1 MFGRD
6 CDAFSPEAGGALVDA
21 AKPCLLRA
29 QTAAIVLAGMTMLPL
44 DATGAVMGR
53 TAHCVFGSWTRSHA

>member
-1 MFGRD
+1 
-6 CDAFSPEAGGALVDA
+6 
-21 AKPCLLRA
+21 LLRA